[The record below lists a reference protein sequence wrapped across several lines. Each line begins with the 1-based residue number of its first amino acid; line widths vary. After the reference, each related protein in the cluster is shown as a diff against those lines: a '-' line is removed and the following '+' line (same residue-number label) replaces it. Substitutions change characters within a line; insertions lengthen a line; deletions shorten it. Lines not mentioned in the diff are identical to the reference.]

1 MELKKVS
8 KFLYELYPVLLWLL
22 LLWTVVSNELM
33 YSVLALLMIINET
46 IERKDR

>member
-1 MELKKVS
+1 MKKVL

-33 YSVLALLMIINET
+33 YSILALLMIINET

>member
-1 MELKKVS
+1 MKKVL

-22 LLWTVVSNELM
+22 LLWTVMSNELM